1 LEIAM
6 HVLVADDDRDIRDLV
21 AFKLRHAGIEVTAVA
36 DGTQALDAL
45 RRDCPDVA
53 LLDVMMPGLSGIDVV
68 REARKEERFATLP
81 MFLLTAKADSDDVE
95 EGYAAGATDYV
106 TKPFNLRELLALVA
120 AASDR

>member
-1 LEIAM
+1 MVIFGWTGPPFICRTFSALEIAM

-36 DGTQALDAL
+36 DGTQDLDAL

-53 LLDVMMPGLSGIDVV
+53 LLDVMMPGLSGLDVV

-81 MFLLTAKADSDDVE
+81 MF
-95 EGYAAGATDYV
+95 
-106 TKPFNLRELLALVA
+106 
-120 AASDR
+120 

>member
-1 LEIAM
+1 M

-106 TKPFNLRELLALVA
+106 TKPFNLRELLALVTA
-120 AASDR
+120 APGR